1 MNIWVLNLLWTGQ
14 YPTTPDDSR
23 CGHSDLTKSAVRR
36 PPPPPQDKVLK
47 KFET

>member
-23 CGHSDLTKSAVRR
+23 CGHSALTKSAVRR
-36 PPPPPQDKVLK
+36 PPPQDKVLK